1 MQIKQVQNGIASLF
15 QVTKSVSTSMDK
27 TKGTAFDD
35 LLQTSKLSNQAENSS
50 QETKDTS
57 AKQVD
62 TSTKNEKAEST
73 DAVVGTEKECLEGKD
88 IKETEE
94 SVDVE
99 LETCDKELAE
109 KVAGLFVQVTEVI
122 QDMLGISEEEL
133 QSFMEQ
139 MGITEVDLLN
149 PSVLQNLV
157 LLVKDQEPI
166 DLLTNEQLAIDVQ
179 NLVKQ
184 VETLV
189 EDTGITAEEIVTV
202 MKQPEFEKFVAE
214 VKELLKAPEEL
225 LEQSTLNMDVKQ
237 PLEKQ
242 ENENIVTEVVE
253 VVEEQEVLEENEV
266 VKEQEVV
273 EGQEVVEEIE
283 VVKEVKVVEEDE
295 EVVEIKETTIK
306 FQKTVESE
314 TKTFENNH
322 QDSKESFTDERSFAD
337 QFLQNLQQAVDEVS
351 EVSGKTEIASQIRE
365 IADQILEKIKITV
378 TPEITSFDMVLTP
391 EELGRVNL
399 TITEQDGIM
408 KASFVTENELAKEA
422 IESNLVQ
429 FKEML
434 TEQGLKVDSIEVTV
448 GNFEFNK
455 NGQAE
460 SGQEEQKRGKRRFQ
474 TEDTVTTG
482 RTEEDQ
488 LAQHFMEGGESTVNY
503 MA

>member
-1 MQIKQVQNGIASLF
+1 MQVQNNIANLF
-15 QVTKSVSTSMDK
+15 QMARSTSVK
-27 TKGTAFDD
+27 QTTGSNFDD
-35 LLQTSKLSNQAENSS
+35 LLQTSKINHQTESNN
-50 QETKDTS
+50 QEQKNTSVESKDS
-57 AKQVD
+57 V
-62 TSTKNEKAEST
+62 TKNEKIESK
-73 DAVVGTEKECLEGKD
+73 DSAVETKQERPQMQDTKK
-88 IKETEE
+88 TEE
-94 SVDVE
+94 AVDME
-99 LETCDKELAE
+99 ASDEELAE
-109 KVAGLFVQVTEVI
+109 RIASLFGQVTETI

-149 PSVLQNLV
+149 PSTLQNLM
-157 LLVKDQEPI
+157 LVVKEQEPVN
-166 DLLTNEQLAIDVQ
+166 LLTDAQLLSDMQ
-179 NLVKQ
+179 DLVKQ
-184 VETLV
+184 VEDVLV
-189 EDTGITAEEIVTV
+189 DFGITKEEITTF
-202 MKQPEFEKFVAE
+202 MEQPEFKALVVEAKEMLEIPEEVAE
-214 VKELLKAPEEL
+214 QPD
-225 LEQSTLNMDVKQ
+225 MDVEM
-237 PLEKQ
+237 PSE
-242 ENENIVTEVVE
+242 EVDS
-253 VVEEQEVLEENEV
+253 EET
-266 VKEQEVV
+266 
-273 EGQEVVEEIE
+273 IE
-283 VVKEVKVVEEDE
+283 V
-295 EVVEIKETTIK
+295 KETTIE
-306 FQKTVESE
+306 FQSVVENEIKASD
-314 TKTFENNH
+314 NQ
-322 QDSKESFTDERSFAD
+322 QDSKDASAQQNAFAD
-337 QFLQNLQQAVDEVS
+337 QFLQNLQQVVEEVS
-351 EVSGKTEIASQIRE
+351 EVSGKTEITTQIRE

-460 SGQEEQKRGKRRFQ
+460 TGQEEQKRGKHRFQ

-482 RTEEDQ
+482 RMEEDQ

>member
-1 MQIKQVQNGIASLF
+1 MQVQNNIANLF
-15 QVTKSVSTSMDK
+15 QMAKSTSVK
-27 TKGTAFDD
+27 QTAGSSFDD
-35 LLQTSKLSNQAENSS
+35 LLQTSKVNNQTESNNQES
-50 QETKDTS
+50 QNTSVESKDF
-57 AKQVD
+57 V
-62 TSTKNEKAEST
+62 TKNEKIESK
-73 DAVVGTEKECLEGKD
+73 DSVVETKQERPQMQDTKK
-88 IKETEE
+88 TEE
-94 SVDVE
+94 AVDME
-99 LETCDKELAE
+99 ASDEELAE
-109 KVAGLFVQVTEVI
+109 RIASLFGQVTETI

-149 PSVLQNLV
+149 PSTLKNLM
-157 LLVKDQEPI
+157 LLVKDQEPVN
-166 DLLTNEQLAIDVQ
+166 LLTDAQLLSDMQ

-184 VETLV
+184 VEDLLV
-189 EDTGITAEEIVTV
+189 ETGITKEEITTF
-202 MKQPEFEKFVAE
+202 MEQPEFEALVLDAKKVVETAE
-214 VKELLKAPEEL
+214 
-225 LEQSTLNMDVKQ
+225 
-237 PLEKQ
+237 
-242 ENENIVTEVVE
+242 EVVE
-253 VVEEQEVLEENEV
+253 QPD
-266 VKEQEVV
+266 
-273 EGQEVVEEIE
+273 IE
-283 VVKEVKVVEEDE
+283 VEMPSE
-295 EVVEIKETTIK
+295 EVDSEETIEIKETTIE
-306 FQKTVESE
+306 FQSVVENE
-314 TKTFENNH
+314 TKTSAH
-322 QDSKESFTDERSFAD
+322 QQDSKDASAQQNAFAD
-337 QFLQNLQQAVDEVS
+337 QFLQNLQQVVEEVS
-351 EVSGKTEIASQIRE
+351 EVSGKTEITTQIRE

-399 TITEQDGIM
+399 TITEQDGVM

-474 TEDTVTTG
+474 TEDTMATG
-482 RTEEDQ
+482 RIEEDQ